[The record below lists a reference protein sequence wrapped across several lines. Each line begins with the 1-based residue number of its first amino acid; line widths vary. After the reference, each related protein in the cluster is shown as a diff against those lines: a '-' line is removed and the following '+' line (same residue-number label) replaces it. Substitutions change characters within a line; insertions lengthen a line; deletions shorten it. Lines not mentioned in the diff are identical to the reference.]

1 MSGPAH
7 NQRSKAFY
15 RGFVD
20 GFVLFQWIYGNESL
34 LERTR
39 HRIALH
45 DSSYLSDKGDL
56 ERIGRD
62 MRKAFSNIAH
72 ES

>member
-1 MSGPAH
+1 MP
-7 NQRSKAFY
+7 RSSQSQKTRAFC
-15 RGFVD
+15 RGFLD
-20 GFVLFQWIYGNESL
+20 GFVLFQWIYKNEPL
-34 LERTR
+34 LHRTHR
-39 HRIALH
+39 RIALY
-45 DSSYLSDKGDL
+45 DSSYLSDKGDF